1 MNVSRPANGTSTSQ
15 WQVVGVQSNP
25 APNITATV
33 TVVAYAICG

>member
-15 WQVVGVQSNP
+15 WQVVGAQSNP
-25 APNITATV
+25 APNSTATI